1 MYFLE
6 ESYWFQVSPSTS
18 ATFLPL
24 GSMGQSS
31 GVIGGNGSSS
41 NSSLIGVPTTSAS
54 TLLSNNHQQF
64 HPATSSIT
72 GQPTI
77 TFPHHGKQFF
87 LDRERESRDRSQN
100 GLMGKAKVAAA
111 EFRAAQANNGY
122 VF

>member
-1 MYFLE
+1 MYFVKLQNC
-6 ESYWFQVSPSTS
+6 FQVVPSTS
-18 ATFLPL
+18 ATLLPF
-24 GSMGQSS
+24 GSVGQPS
-31 GVIGGNGSSS
+31 GVSGGNGNGS
-41 NSSLIGVPTTSAS
+41 NPTIMGVPTTSTSA
-54 TLLSNNHQQF
+54 LLSNNHQQF
-64 HPATSSIT
+64 HPATASIT

-87 LDRERESRDRSQN
+87 LERERESRDRSQN